1 MLFSL
6 LAAALLAP
14 TMQAAPFARGVTPS
28 RELLDTAV
36 AAPIAKRLSLDLKSG
51 GVVKITG
58 GTDKVVRI
66 RVTDGGKPCGDCGV
80 TLEQS
85 SAGLQLRST
94 RAASAAGKLQFEIEV
109 PEHFDLQLASAGGEV
124 SIEGVDGE
132 IKGQTET
139 GALELR
145 RLSGI
150 VDLQTKR
157 GNVTLRESYA
167 SGRVHTTDG
176 RVLLEDVGGTV
187 AGSTASGKLIERR
200 VERPVAQ

>member
-14 TMQAAPFARGVTPS
+14 SMQASPFSRGVTPP

-36 AAPIAKRLSLDLKSG
+36 AAPIAKRLTLDLKSG
-51 GVVKITG
+51 GNVKITG

-66 RVTDGGKPCGDCGV
+66 KVTDAGKPCGDCGV
-80 TLEQS
+80 TLEQGRD
-85 SAGLQLRST
+85 GLQLRST
-94 RAASAAGKLQFEIEV
+94 RVASAGTLQFEIEV

-132 IKGQTET
+132 IKGQTEG

>member
-14 TMQAAPFARGVTPS
+14 TMQAAPLARGVTPP

-51 GVVKITG
+51 GTVKITG

-85 SAGLQLRST
+85 STGLQLRST
-94 RAASAAGKLQFEIEV
+94 RATSAGKLQFEIEV

-132 IKGQTET
+132 ITGQTDG

-145 RLSGI
+145 RLSGV

>member
-1 MLFSL
+1 MMLPL
-6 LAAALLAP
+6 LPAALLSVS
-14 TMQAAPFARGVTPS
+14 MQASPFVHGVAQPHT
-28 RELLDTAV
+28 LLDTAL
-36 AAPIAKRLSLDLKSG
+36 AAPVAKRLTLDLRSG
-51 GVVKITG
+51 GSVKITG
-58 GTDKVVRI
+58 GTDNVVRI
-66 RVTDGGKPCGDCGV
+66 RVTDAGRACGDCGV
-80 TLEQS
+80 TLEQGGG
-85 SAGLQLRST
+85 GLQVRST
-94 RAASAAGKLQFEIEV
+94 RVASAGSLQFEIEV
-109 PEHFDLQLASAGGEV
+109 PEHFDLQLTSAGGEV

-187 AGSTASGKLIERR
+187 AGSTTSGKLIERR
-200 VERPVAQ
+200 VERPIAQ

>member
-6 LAAALLAP
+6 FAAAVLAP
-14 TMQAAPFARGVTPS
+14 TVQASPFTR
-28 RELLDTAV
+28 
-36 AAPIAKRLSLDLKSG
+36 
-51 GVVKITG
+51 
-58 GTDKVVRI
+58 
-66 RVTDGGKPCGDCGV
+66 GV

-94 RAASAAGKLQFEIEV
+94 RVASAGKLQFEIEV

-187 AGSTASGKLIERR
+187 AGSTASGRLIERR

>member
-6 LAAALLAP
+6 LTAALLAP
-14 TMQAAPFARGVTPS
+14 TFQASPFTRGVTQP

-51 GVVKITG
+51 GAVKITG
-58 GTDKVVRI
+58 GADKVVRI
-66 RVTDGGKPCGDCGV
+66 RVTDAGKPCGDCGV

-85 SAGLQLRST
+85 REGLQLRST
-94 RAASAAGKLQFEIEV
+94 RVASAGKLQFEIEV

-132 IKGQTET
+132 IKGQTEA

-200 VERPVAQ
+200 VERPIAQ

>member
-6 LAAALLAP
+6 FAAAVLAP
-14 TMQAAPFARGVTPS
+14 TMQASPFTRGVTQP

-51 GVVKITG
+51 GSVKITG

-66 RVTDGGKPCGDCGV
+66 RVTDAGKPCGDCGV

-85 SAGLQLRST
+85 KDGLQLRST
-94 RAASAAGKLQFEIEV
+94 RAATTGKLQFEIEV

-132 IKGQTET
+132 IKGQTEA

-187 AGSTASGKLIERR
+187 AGSTESGKLIERR

>member
-1 MLFSL
+1 MLSSL
-6 LAAALLAP
+6 LAAALFAP
-14 TMQAAPFARGVTPS
+14 SMQAAPLARGVAQP
-28 RELLDTAV
+28 RELLDTAI
-36 AAPIAKRLSLDLKSG
+36 AAPVAKRLSLDLKSG
-51 GVVKITG
+51 GAVKITG

-66 RVTDGGKPCGDCGV
+66 RVTDAGKPCGDCGV

-94 RAASAAGKLQFEIEV
+94 RVASAGNLQFEIEV

>member
-1 MLFSL
+1 MLSSIL
-6 LAAALLAP
+6 LAALFSP
-14 TMQAAPFARGVTPS
+14 TLQASPLARGVAHP

-51 GVVKITG
+51 GSVKITG
-58 GTDKVVRI
+58 GADKVVRI
-66 RVTDGGKPCGDCGV
+66 KVTDAGRPCGDCGV

-85 SAGLQLRST
+85 ANGLQLHST
-94 RAASAAGKLQFEIEV
+94 RAASAGKLQFEIEV
-109 PEHFDLQLASAGGEV
+109 PEHFDLELASAGGEV

-132 IKGQTET
+132 IKGATEG

-150 VDLQTKR
+150 VDLQTKH

-167 SGRVHTTDG
+167 SGRVFTTEG

-187 AGSTASGKLIERR
+187 AGSTGSGKLIERR

>member
-1 MLFSL
+1 MLLSL
-6 LAAALLAP
+6 VPTALLSVA
-14 TMQAAPFARGVTPS
+14 MQASPFVHGVAQP
-28 RELLDTAV
+28 RQLLDTAI
-36 AAPIAKRLSLDLKSG
+36 AAPIAKRLTLDLRSG
-51 GVVKITG
+51 GSVKITG

-66 RVTDGGKPCGDCGV
+66 RVTDSGKPCGDCGV
-80 TLEQS
+80 TLEQG

-94 RAASAAGKLQFEIEV
+94 RVASAGKLQFEIEV

-124 SIEGVDGE
+124 RIEGVDGE
-132 IKGQTET
+132 IKGKTEA

-150 VDLQTKR
+150 VDLETKR
-157 GNVTLRESYA
+157 GDVSLRESYA

-187 AGSTASGKLIERR
+187 AGSTTSGKLIERR

>member
-1 MLFSL
+1 MLFPL

-14 TMQAAPFARGVTPS
+14 TMQAAPFARGVTPP
-28 RELLDTAV
+28 RELLDTAI
-36 AAPIAKRLSLDLKSG
+36 AAPVAKRLSLDLKSG
-51 GVVKITG
+51 GAVKITG

-66 RVTDGGKPCGDCGV
+66 RVTDDGKPCGDCGV

-94 RAASAAGKLQFEIEV
+94 RVASAGKLQFEIEV
-109 PEHFDLQLASAGGEV
+109 PEHFDLQLASTGGEV

-132 IKGQTET
+132 IKGQTEA
-139 GALELR
+139 GALDLR
-145 RLSGI
+145 RLSGM
-150 VDLQTKR
+150 VDLETRR

-200 VERPVAQ
+200 VARPVAQ